1 MHAQNKE
8 MRRYAPTPRPSEPRP
23 RGSASGLTAQYLEAV
38 EDAYET
44 DEDDDP
50 GLSAT
55 ERARRNLQRRSAEA
69 GPSASTCL
77 NLNHEALRLNS
88 CQIALHHC

>member
-1 MHAQNKE
+1 
-8 MRRYAPTPRPSEPRP
+8 MRRYAPTPRPSEPRG

-44 DEDDDP
+44 DEDADEDP

-69 GPSASTCL
+69 GRS
-77 NLNHEALRLNS
+77 LRLH
-88 CQIALHHC
+88 A